1 MGRPQDDPLAKIL
14 VPSVLGEYGA
24 AMAAFIPGLIFIAV
38 LIVIG
43 VFAANGRAHMQ
54 AKANM
59 DELERRKK
67 AGKL

>member
-1 MGRPQDDPLAKIL
+1 
-14 VPSVLGEYGA
+14 
-24 AMAAFIPGLIFIAV
+24 MAAFIPGLIFIAV